1 MNERHPIRGP
11 AQPGEEGYMLLA
23 AMCLLVLFTISLSV
37 AIPAITKEIQR
48 DREVETIQRGKQY
61 IRAIKMY
68 YRKNGSYP
76 PNIDAL
82 VKPSGPNNYRFLR
95 KKYVDPLTGKEDWK
109 PIHFGE
115 NKAPTAMGFFGQPLA
130 GMGMGGVGPGVAGAQ
145 TLGSSLTPSS
155 GFGSTDMSSTLGG
168 SSTLSSSSP
177 SDSSTAGIGGT
188 SATPSATPGGSTTG
202 SGAFG
207 GQTFGG
213 MGIIGFKPVSPKQA
227 ILIYKTKNH
236 YNEWE
241 FVYDPSADLNTMSAG
256 GGPAGATPITGG
268 TPGSGGLT
276 GSGTGFG
283 SSFGSSSGGSSF
295 GSSSPSSFGSGS
307 GSPTPPPGSNPNP

>member
-1 MNERHPIRGP
+1 
-11 AQPGEEGYMLLA
+11 MLLA

-48 DREVETIQRGKQY
+48 DREVEAIERGKQY

-68 YRKNGSYP
+68 YRKYGSYP

-95 KKYVDPLTGKEDWK
+95 KKYVDPLTGKADWK

-130 GMGMGGVGPGVAGAQ
+130 GTGMGGVGPGVAGAQ
-145 TLGSSLTPSS
+145 TPGSSLTPSS
-155 GFGSTDMSSTLGG
+155 GFGSTGMSSTQGG
-168 SSTLSSSSP
+168 SSILTSSSP

-188 SATPSATPGGSTTG
+188 SATPGGSTTG
-202 SGAFG
+202 SGTFG

-241 FVYDPSADLNTMSAG
+241 FVYDPSADLNTVSAG
-256 GGPAGATPITGG
+256 GGPAGATPMTGS
-268 TPGSGGLT
+268 TP

-295 GSSSPSSFGSGS
+295 GSSSPSSFGSSS
-307 GSPTPPPGSNPNP
+307 GSPTTPPSSNPNP